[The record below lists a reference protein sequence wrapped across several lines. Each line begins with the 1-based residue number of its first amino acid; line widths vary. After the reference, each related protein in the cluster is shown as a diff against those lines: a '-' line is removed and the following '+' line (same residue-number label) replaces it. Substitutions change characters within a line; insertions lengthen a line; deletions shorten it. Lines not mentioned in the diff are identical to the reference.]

1 MEVCQVGSSL
11 PTTVCSN
18 SNTNTYSQH
27 LSMTAVGSNDGEG
40 SDGYDPFLELQPTQE
55 ADLPSVNIESAVA
68 GPSSSRPPSSRPAS
82 SAVAGQA
89 SKPAQR
95 PASSA
100 PSSASKAGK
109 KKRGPVVEEDEEP
122 EEQEQDEL
130 DDAVN
135 GQLDGEYCLPLVY
148 RELEST

>member
-1 MEVCQVGSSL
+1 
-11 PTTVCSN
+11 
-18 SNTNTYSQH
+18 
-27 LSMTAVGSNDGEG
+27 MTAAGSNDGEG

-55 ADLPSVNIESAVA
+55 VDLPSVNIESAVA
-68 GPSSSRPPSSRPAS
+68 GPSASKPPSSRPAS
-82 SAVAGQA
+82 SAIAGQS
-89 SKPAQR
+89 SKAAQR
-95 PASSA
+95 PATSA
-100 PSSASKAGK
+100 PTSASKAGK

>member
-1 MEVCQVGSSL
+1 
-11 PTTVCSN
+11 
-18 SNTNTYSQH
+18 
-27 LSMTAVGSNDGEG
+27 MTAVGSNDGEG

-68 GPSSSRPPSSRPAS
+68 GPSSSRPAS

-135 GQLDGEYCLPLVY
+135 GQLDGEYCPPLVY
-148 RELEST
+148 REFEST